1 MDKIKVGIARMER
14 IAKDRMT
21 IVELDDATP

>member
-14 IAKDRMT
+14 ITKDRMT